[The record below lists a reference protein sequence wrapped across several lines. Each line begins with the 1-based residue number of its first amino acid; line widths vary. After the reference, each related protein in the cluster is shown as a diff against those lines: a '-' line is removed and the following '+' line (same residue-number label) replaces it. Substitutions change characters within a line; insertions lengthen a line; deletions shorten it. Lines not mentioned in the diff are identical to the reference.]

1 MKLFLMC
8 FVLVFVFCTY
18 FIQYFIFSPLLMSAS
33 IYLLNHSNNNSSR
46 VKDNFDT
53 QNVVKQNYSL
63 LIFLATIFMWTSA
76 IYLTTAPY
84 TKRRVKKV
92 NWSSIFN
99 HIWFVKIWMYT
110 CKHEQNVFIV
120 TIKNDIATLIDTSCT
135 VVRVIDRVL
144 NWESY
149 LSWN

>member
-1 MKLFLMC
+1 MY
-8 FVLVFVFCTY
+8 FVLILFNILFFRLCWWVR
-18 FIQYFIFSPLLMSAS
+18 QY
-33 IYLLNHSNNNSSR
+33 IYWTTAAIIIAQES
-46 VKDNFDT
+46 KIIFDT

-76 IYLTTAPY
+76 IYLTIAPY

-99 HIWFVKIWMYT
+99 HIWFVRIWMYT